1 MKIKT
6 LFFLIPILF
15 SCQSEK
21 QISNY
26 PKSIGDI
33 EFDSKID
40 NPNFKLCFDK
50 YVFQYFNDSNGLQYK
65 GEKIVLDKTYF
76 DNYKNQNLVG
86 ETGLIRIRFIVNCKG
101 ETDRFRILEMDE
113 NYKEKKFNEKITN
126 QLLQISK
133 NLSGCNPKIIQN
145 RNVDYY
151 QYLIFKIKDGNLIEI
166 MP

>member
-1 MKIKT
+1 M
-6 LFFLIPILF
+6 
-15 SCQSEK
+15 
-21 QISNY
+21 
-26 PKSIGDI
+26 
-33 EFDSKID
+33 
-40 NPNFKLCFDK
+40 
-50 YVFQYFNDSNGLQYK
+50 
-65 GEKIVLDKTYF
+65 
-76 DNYKNQNLVG
+76 
-86 ETGLIRIRFIVNCKG
+86 NCKG

-133 NLSGCNPKIIQN
+133 NLSGWNPKIIQN